1 LKKYVEVRVTSGMD
15 SEELLAM
22 IEDADL
28 LGAWE
33 NDGAVHLYWPEECW
47 HPQNLERLR
56 RALSARSGE
65 GPRQR
70 ISMRVLPEE
79 DWNSAWKRSIE
90 PIRIGRR
97 VLIRQSWNG
106 VVSFPEMIE
115 LIIDPMRAFGTGYHA
130 TTQLAI
136 EWLEDRIRGGERV
149 LDCGTGSGI
158 LAMVALRL
166 GAESALGIDNDPL
179 AIECAEQYAA
189 ANGFG
194 QELTFRVAGIEELGA
209 EKFDLVLANLD
220 RNTLLRHPRAL
231 AEPARPGGALFV
243 TGICPEDYDDV
254 AESFSASG
262 CGVCGARERDGWL
275 ALEIRSL

>member
-1 LKKYVEVRVTSGMD
+1 MLS
-15 SEELLAM
+15 
-22 IEDADL
+22 DL
-28 LGAWE
+28 VLVAAVVGAC
-33 NDGAVHLYWPEECW
+33 VFV
-47 HPQNLERLR
+47 
-56 RALSARSGE
+56 AR
-65 GPRQR
+65 
-70 ISMRVLPEE
+70 
-79 DWNSAWKRSIE
+79 
-90 PIRIGRR
+90 
-97 VLIRQSWNG
+97 
-106 VVSFPEMIE
+106 
-115 LIIDPMRAFGTGYHA
+115 GTRWA
-130 TTQLAI
+130 A
-136 EWLEDRIRGGERV
+136 
-149 LDCGTGSGI
+149 
-158 LAMVALRL
+158 
-166 GAESALGIDNDPL
+166 

-262 CGVCGARERDGWL
+262 CGVCGGRERDGWL